1 MKKIELGITS
11 FVELTTNYK
20 TYDERIH
27 EVLKEI
33 KHADELGLDFF
44 GIGEHHR
51 KDYAASSPITILSA
65 AASITKNI
73 KLGSAVVVL
82 SSEDPVRLIE
92 QYRTLNIISNNRAEL
107 MVGRGSFVESFPL
120 FGYDLDDYN
129 ELFEEKFDLLNKLN
143 QTNNLTW
150 EGKFRKPLENV
161 SIYPQSKNPLR
172 ISVGVGGTRSSIVRA
187 AKYGTPLVLAIIG
200 GNPLYFKNF
209 VNLYKALYVQYGHNP
224 DDIHITANFHGFISD
239 DKKDLEIF
247 RDANIKQMNVIGKER
262 GWKPY
267 DINSYNE
274 SISMNG
280 ALIVGNSNEVAK
292 KINYLVKE
300 LSLDRVLL
308 QVTVGSLPLDITLNT
323 ITKLA
328 NEVKPLLNNLKGW

>member
-1 MKKIELGITS
+1 MKKTELGIVS
-11 FVELTTNYK
+11 FVELTKDNK
-20 TYDERIH
+20 TYHERIND
-27 EVLKEI
+27 VLEEI
-33 KHADELGLDFF
+33 KLADKLGLDFF

-51 KDYAASSPITILSA
+51 SDYAASSPLTILAGA
-65 AASITKNI
+65 ATITKNI

-224 DDIHITANFHGFISD
+224 VDIHITANFHGFISD

-274 SISMNG
+274 
-280 ALIVGNSNEVAK
+280 
-292 KINYLVKE
+292 
-300 LSLDRVLL
+300 
-308 QVTVGSLPLDITLNT
+308 
-323 ITKLA
+323 
-328 NEVKPLLNNLKGW
+328 